1 MGPTSLLAAEVSERS
16 RRSDRVVGGR
26 RPFTRMRGAGAERGL
41 VAPPGRYWPGER
53 ERTADGPALGAS
65 DLGVA
70 RTPQPLQDDLSLGRR
85 AGGVRGGGRRLA
97 RAHGAR
103 SPRGSP
109 PGRGRRGGDHSS
121 RPPRRADDG
130 PGPDPYPSCPL
141 RPGAGSGPRRTEV
154 TEGDS
159 SPPWRRGGGPVEW
172 DGRSPRPMATN
183 RSGRPRRPGP
193 DPGPGPSRAERRIEA
208 ERRARTRDRRDPSS
222 AYGGAFDAAFAFATR
237 RSGRRPARSEVSS
250 PSAQG
255 RRHLRRSAGDGSAGP
270 NRSAAG
276 PSRPGGRRRSPP

>member
-1 MGPTSLLAAEVSERS
+1 MSERS

-70 RTPQPLQDDLSLGRR
+70 RTPRPLQDDLSLGRR

-141 RPGAGSGPRRTEV
+141 KPGAGSGPRRAEV

-159 SPPWRRGGGPVEW
+159 SPPWRRGV
-172 DGRSPRPMATN
+172 
-183 RSGRPRRPGP
+183 
-193 DPGPGPSRAERRIEA
+193 
-208 ERRARTRDRRDPSS
+208 
-222 AYGGAFDAAFAFATR
+222 GA
-237 RSGRRPARSEVSS
+237 SGRRPGRAGRAVS
-250 PSAQG
+250 A
-255 RRHLRRSAGDGSAGP
+255 ADGDEPFRTAEQAGP
-270 NRSAAG
+270 GSGPGPFPGRATDRGRAAG
-276 PSRPGGRRRSPP
+276 PHPRPAGPVFRVRRCVRRGLRLRDPSQRPTSRALGGLVTERARPSASQAECR